1 MTILIKTL
9 QVILALSAL
18 ILVHEAGHFM
28 WAKIFRIKVDKFF
41 LFFDVGGFKLF
52 STRQKWFLK
61 LFPKAENW
69 DTEYGIGWLPL
80 GGYCKIAGM
89 IDESLDTESL
99 KKEAQPWEFRSK
111 PAWKRLFVMSGGVV
125 NNFIFAILLFILMLD
140 IWGSAYIRNSEN
152 TPIYVNELAG
162 EMGFRSG
169 DIILKLDDFVP
180 EDFSMLQVYLARRD
194 VRKAVVLRGIDTLEI
209 YIDQSRIGE
218 VLQSP
223 GMFSLAMPFVVEEL
237 MEGSPNEAL
246 LQPGDRIVSVGG
258 QEVSFLQDAQP
269 ILEGYAGR
277 EIPCTLVRG
286 VDTLCTS
293 LQVDSLG
300 RIGVMV
306 HFPGYEFKEYSF
318 LEAIPAG
325 CKETFST
332 VGGYIQDLKLV
343 FTPRTEAYKSVG
355 SFIAIGQVFPSSW
368 NWHQFLYIMALLS
381 IMLAVMNLLPIPGLD
396 GGHIVFC
403 LYEMISGRKPS
414 DKFMLVAQVLGMIL
428 LLGLMLLAF
437 GNDISRLMH

>member
-1 MTILIKTL
+1 MTVLIKTL
-9 QVILALSAL
+9 QVIMALSAL

-28 WAKIFRIKVDKFF
+28 WAKIFRIQVDKFF
-41 LFFDVGGFKLF
+41 LFFDVGGAKLF

-61 LFPKAENW
+61 LFPKAEKW
-69 DTEYGIGWLPL
+69 RTEYGIGWLPL

-99 KKEAQPWEFRSK
+99 KHEAQPWEFRSK
-111 PAWKRLFVMSGGVV
+111 PAWKRLFVMAGGVV
-125 NNFIFAILLFILMLD
+125 NNFLFAILLFILMLD
-140 IWGSAYIRNSEN
+140 IWGSAYIRNGEN
-152 TPIYVNELAG
+152 TPIYVNELAS

-169 DIILKLDDFVP
+169 DVILRLDDYVP
-180 EDFSMLQVYLARRD
+180 EDFSMLQVDLARRD
-194 VRKAVVLRGIDTLEI
+194 VRKAVVLRGADTLEI

-237 MEGSPNEAL
+237 LEGSPNAAL
-246 LQPGDRIVSVGG
+246 LAPGDRIVSVGG
-258 QEVSFLQDAQP
+258 QEVRFLQDAQP
-269 ILEGYAGR
+269 VLEQYAGR
-277 EIPCTLVRG
+277 EVPCTLVRG
-286 VDTLCTS
+286 ADSLATS

-300 RIGVMV
+300 HIGIMV
-306 HFPGYEFKEYSF
+306 TYPGYEFKEYTF
-318 LEAIPAG
+318 AQAIPAG
-325 CKETFST
+325 FKETINT
-332 VGGYIQDLKLV
+332 VGGYLQDLRLV

-368 NWHQFLYIMALLS
+368 EWHQFLYIMALLS

-428 LLGLMLLAF
+428 LVALMLLAF
-437 GNDISRLMH
+437 GNDISRLLQ